1 MGQNQQKFLTAETT
15 TKVAAPDGV
24 LENSPEFLQYG
35 IPSIMPESII
45 HLFEVIQVSQGHPKG
60 KTMSSSA
67 AERSEEHTSELQSRP
82 HLVCRLLLEKKK
94 KTTRK
99 Y

>member
-15 TKVAAPDGV
+15 TKVAAPEGV

-35 IPSIMPESII
+35 ISSIMPESII

-60 KTMSSSA
+60 KTMSSGAAELGRSPVFNSA
-67 AERSEEHTSELQSRP
+67 AVRQSGKSVGECKAFP
-82 HLVCRLLLEKKK
+82 
-94 KTTRK
+94 
-99 Y
+99 